1 MHFQDPPNRSVAA
14 LVVNLQSRIN
24 PFVTIGCLPCVVAFL
39 SLCVLFNVYFV
50 WINDYLSLTI
60 IITGSQYTSKKDLKL
75 SIPISDD

>member
-24 PFVTIGCLPCVVAFL
+24 PFVTTDCLVYVVVFL
-39 SLCVLFNVYFV
+39 SLCVLFNDYFV
-50 WINDYLSLTI
+50 LIYNYLSLTI
-60 IITGSQYTSKKDLKL
+60 IITGSQYTSEKDLKL